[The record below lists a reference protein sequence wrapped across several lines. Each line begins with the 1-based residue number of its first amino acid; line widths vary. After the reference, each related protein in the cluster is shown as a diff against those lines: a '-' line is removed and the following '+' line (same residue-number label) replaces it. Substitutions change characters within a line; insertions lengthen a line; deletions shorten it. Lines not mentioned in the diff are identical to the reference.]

1 MGKGLAVLRQSA
13 SASRRS
19 VFTHGDLAT
28 VPARLR
34 SRWHRAMSAGGEE
47 YGVETLVVD
56 DESRDEVEDYLD
68 QHLNSTME
76 PDG

>member
-1 MGKGLAVLRQSA
+1 MDLGSLAREGGAMARKRYAAEEIIGYLRTLEIEMGKGLAVLRQSA

-34 SRWHRAMSAGGEE
+34 TAGI
-47 YGVETLVVD
+47 V
-56 DESRDEVEDYLD
+56 R
-68 QHLNSTME
+68 
-76 PDG
+76 

>member
-1 MGKGLAVLRQSA
+1 VR
-13 SASRRS
+13 
-19 VFTHGDLAT
+19 
-28 VPARLR
+28 
-34 SRWHRAMSAGGEE
+34 GEE

-56 DESRDEVEDYLD
+56 DESREEVEDYLD